1 MVPSV
6 FLISF
11 ERFLRLSRGSTPMSS
26 MLAGT
31 LSPIH
36 DEKVANETHTELLYG
51 ELQGRPSNVLINV
64 LIIKPQVRGCFCIY
78 RY

>member
-1 MVPSV
+1 
-6 FLISF
+6 
-11 ERFLRLSRGSTPMSS
+11 MSS

-51 ELQGRPSNVLINV
+51 ELQGRPANVLINV

-78 RY
+78 RD